1 MSMFSVIVDRLKEI
15 FKKMIGKE
23 TLEQTLHVSPAI
35 STEMEAAIERWHD
48 MYTGHAPWLKE
59 ASFGDPV
66 RITSLGLPALIAREK
81 ARMCMLEWQSE
92 ITTPTVQVGEET
104 ISANSTVFGTN
115 QVNSNSEVKQENVDN
130 LPNYNPN
137 SLNPLTA
144 TVPSEKPVGNTARAE
159 YLNSQYKKLKRN
171 LLRQLEYGIAMGG
184 LIIRPY
190 VVANQSKSVKSTTL
204 EDGNTVAK
212 TTKSE
217 WDIEFDFVQADNF
230 YPITFDANGKITEA
244 AFVQSKITKDI
255 TYRRLE
261 YHKFENNT
269 ITVINKAYK
278 STNTRTD
285 TGARGIDLGQE
296 CPLTEVPEWA
306 SLQEKTV
313 ITDIDR
319 PLFAYFKMP
328 EANTIDTLSPLG
340 VSGFSRVEGLIKDAD
355 MQYSR
360 LLWEYE
366 GGELAVDIDRDA
378 LRTDFDSRGNEIT
391 VRPIMQQ
398 RLFRNVDLGNEGDT
412 YQPYAPVLR
421 DASYREGLNAILMHI
436 EDSTGLAR
444 GTLSDVGVEAKTATE
459 IVVLKQRNYQT
470 NSEIQKALQYALEDT
485 IYIMDALCDLYDIT
499 PKGEYDV
506 SFEWDDSLLVSIDDE
521 LSKRLLLQSN
531 NLASRL
537 ENRMWYFGET
547 QRQAQEALLKIDQAN
562 VDALRQ
568 NIALEQGQNPQSEK
582 TPTNNDN
589 KENEEKQ
596 EKSAKST
603 KNVD

>member
-1 MSMFSVIVDRLKEI
+1 
-15 FKKMIGKE
+15 MIGKD
-23 TLEQTLHVSPAI
+23 TLEKTLHVSPTI
-35 STEMEAAIERWHD
+35 STEMEHAIELWHD

-59 ASFGDPV
+59 GTFADPV
-66 RITSLGLPALIAREK
+66 RVTSLGLPALIAREK

-92 ITTPTVQVGEET
+92 ITTPTVQKGMET
-104 ISANSTVFGTN
+104 IAANSTVFGTQ
-115 QVNSNSEVKQENVDN
+115 QVNSNSEVKEENRDN

-144 TVPSEKPVGNTARAE
+144 TVPIEKPVGNTARAE

-171 LLRQLEYGIAMGG
+171 LLRQLEYGIAKGG
-184 LIIRPY
+184 LVIRPY
-190 VVANQSKSVKSTTL
+190 VVANQSKSIKSTTL
-204 EDGNTVAK
+204 EDGNKVLN
-212 TTKSE
+212 TTKPE
-217 WDIEFDFVQADNF
+217 WEIEFDFVQADNF

-244 AFVQSKITKDI
+244 AFIQSKVTRDI

-278 STNTRTD
+278 STNVRTD
-285 TGARGIDLGQE
+285 TGVSGIDLGHE

-306 SLQEKTV
+306 DLQPETV

-328 EANTIDTLSPLG
+328 EANTIDTSSPLG
-340 VSGFSRVEGLIKDAD
+340 VSGFSRVVNLIKDAD

-378 LRTDFDSRGNEIT
+378 LRTEFDSRGNEIT
-391 VRPIMQQ
+391 VRPMMQQ

-412 YQPYAPVLR
+412 YQQFAPVLR
-421 DASYREGLNAILMHI
+421 DNSYRDGLNTILMHI
-436 EDSTGLAR
+436 EDNTGLAR

-459 IVVLKQRNYQT
+459 IIVLKQRNYQT
-470 NSEIQKALQYALEDT
+470 NAEIQKALQYALEDT
-485 IYIMDALCDLYDIT
+485 IYIMDALCDLYEIT
-499 PKGEYDV
+499 PDGEYDV
-506 SFEWDDSLLVSIDDE
+506 SFEWDDSLIVSIDDE

-531 NLASRL
+531 NLTSRL

-547 QRQAQEALLKIDQAN
+547 ERQAQEALLKIDQAN
-562 VDALRQ
+562 QDALMQ

-596 EKSAKST
+596 EKSNK
-603 KNVD
+603 KVD